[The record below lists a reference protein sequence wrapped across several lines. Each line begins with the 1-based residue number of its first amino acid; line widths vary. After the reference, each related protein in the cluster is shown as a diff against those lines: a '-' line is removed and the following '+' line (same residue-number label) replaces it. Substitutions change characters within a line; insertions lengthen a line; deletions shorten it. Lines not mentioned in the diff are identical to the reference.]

1 MHQHMW
7 NSQTLRVHYL
17 VAEDGDVQVDVA
29 RALVYKL
36 DSSMTLFDS
45 LKSIKKL
52 NRAE

>member
-7 NSQTLRVHYL
+7 DSQTLRLHYL
-17 VAEDGDVQVDVA
+17 VAEDGDIQVDVA

-45 LKSIKKL
+45 LESIKEL
-52 NRAE
+52 DGAE